1 MSEHKFWYENWPKAG
16 IIAAVFLLLLL
27 FLNSKAPIW
36 SFEWLYWFSLPLY
49 MIHQFEEYV
58 YPGGFKEELNKI
70 LVRGERSREILTDR
84 MVLIINVGFIWI
96 LTPVLIVLGTISI
109 IFPVILMT
117 IVAFNG
123 FIHIISSI
131 RFRRYN
137 PGLLVSVI
145 GNIPLGLYVLIGL
158 GLNAIASGIELFIGI
173 LIGVILH
180 LGLLIILR
188 VRSRK
193 YNSTSTLNIK
203 K

>member
-1 MSEHKFWYENWPKAG
+1 MSEHNFWYKHWPKAG
-16 IIAAVFLLLLL
+16 FIAALFLLLLL
-27 FLNSKAPIW
+27 FLNSKVPIG

-70 LVRGERSREILTDR
+70 LIRGEKSREILTDR